1 MRTDAAPSPSPLVR
15 DLHPARILALC
26 GTKHI
31 ARRIVLYETVD
42 STNAAAMA
50 AAAAGAPDG
59 TVFIAEDQT
68 FGRGR
73 KGRTWV
79 SSRGSSLTLSLLLR
93 PRRMEEGLTALLALA
108 VVDAL
113 GGLLRGLGMKWPNDV
128 ILKGMKL
135 GGILA
140 ESKDDSVVLGLGLN
154 VNEAAGDFPA
164 GIAREAISMRMAAG
178 KGFDRGL
185 VLCRILVSFETLY
198 DRFQKEGFAPFRE
211 DVQRRLIHIGKR
223 VIIESGGT
231 THEGTMIGITNEGY
245 LCLDVGGTERVFSSG
260 DLTLRKGPRKR

>member
-1 MRTDAAPSPSPLVR
+1 MR

-26 GTKHI
+26 GTKHL

-59 TVFIAEDQT
+59 MLFIAEDQT
-68 FGRGR
+68 LGRGR

-93 PRRMEEGLTALLALA
+93 PRRKEEGLTAVLALA
-108 VVDAL
+108 VVEAL
-113 GGLLRGLGMKWPNDV
+113 GGLLRGFGMKWPNDV
-128 ILKGMKL
+128 LLKGKKV

-140 ESKDDSVVLGLGLN
+140 ESKDDTVVLGLGLN
-154 VNEAAGDFPA
+154 VNEVAGDFPA
-164 GIAREAISMRMAAG
+164 EIAPEAISMRMAGG
-178 KGFDRGL
+178 KSFDRGL
-185 VLCRILVSFETLY
+185 VLCGILGSFETLY

-211 DVQRRLIHIGKR
+211 DVQRRLLHIGKR
-223 VIIESGGT
+223 VVIESGGT
-231 THEGTMIGITNEGY
+231 TQEGKMIGITNEGH

-260 DLTLRKGPRKR
+260 DLTLRRGPRKRQSRSGNARA